1 MSTGTGPWL
10 DLGIPRV
17 INAAGK
23 MTYLGSSSL
32 QPAVIDAMAAAAGQY
47 VDIAALKQAIGTR
60 IAQLT
65 GAPAACVVSC
75 AAAGIAQ
82 AMAATITG
90 TELSLI
96 EQLPDP
102 PVDRREV
109 ILCQGHAVHFGA
121 PLTVMLR
128 LGGGIVRVVG
138 APDAT
143 LTDLESAVGQRTAAL
158 CFVVSHHTCAAA
170 PTLTQFVEIGR
181 RYAVPVIVDAAAEI
195 DLHSYL
201 DQGADLVVYSGHK
214 AIGGP
219 TSGIVL
225 GNPDLIA
232 ACRAQEAGIGR
243 AMKVGK
249 ETLAG
254 ILVAVQQYLTDT
266 ATRTPQQLAETVRHL
281 KTSLGDELPAAVTV
295 VQDPTRPIPRLRVA
309 PSPLSPFDAADLVS
323 ALESHSPSV
332 RTRNH
337 GVAAGHID
345 IDPRELSGADV
356 QELAQVLRQL
366 LTGRAT

>member
-1 MSTGTGPWL
+1 MSTGTGPWH

-17 INAAGK
+17 INGAGK

-32 QPAVIDAMAAAAGQY
+32 RPAVIGAMAAAAGQY

-65 GAPAACVVSC
+65 TAPAACVVSC

-128 LGGGIVRVVG
+128 LGGGIVRAVG
-138 APDAT
+138 DPDAT
-143 LTDLESAVGQRTAAL
+143 VADLESAVGKRTAAL
-158 CFVVSHHTCAAA
+158 CFVVSHHTSGTA
-170 PTLTQFVEIGR
+170 PTLNQFIEIGR
-181 RYAVPVIVDAAAEI
+181 RYGVPVIVDAAAEV
-195 DLHSYL
+195 DLRTYL
-201 DQGADLVVYSGHK
+201 NQGADLVVYSGHK

-225 GNPDLIA
+225 GNPELIA

-266 ATRTPQQLAETVRHL
+266 ATRTTEQLAATVRHL
-281 KTSLGDELPAAVTV
+281 KTSLGDELPAAVTI

-309 PSPLSPFDAADLVS
+309 PSPLSPLDPADLVA

-337 GVAAGHID
+337 GVPAGHID
-345 IDPRELSGADV
+345 IDPRELSDAEV
-356 QELAQVLRQL
+356 EELALVLRQL
-366 LTGRAT
+366 LTGRQT